1 LGVAHNGNIW
11 PLWAG
16 VVAFSLDLG
25 VWLGYNGLLIR
36 LSLGGLFWGLD
47 DWFLGLSLLFFV
59 KSLNLSLSALL
70 LIRDFFIFLLF
81 LNETESLTLI
91 SLSKHH

>member
-1 LGVAHNGNIW
+1 MGVAHNGNIL

-16 VVAFSLDLG
+16 VVVAFSLDFG
-25 VWLGYNGLLIR
+25 VWLGYNGLLFR

-47 DWFLGLSLLFFV
+47 DWFLGLSLLFFG
-59 KSLNLSLSALL
+59 KSLNISLSALL
-70 LIRDFFIFLLF
+70 NRDFFIFLLF
-81 LNETESLTLI
+81 LNQTEYLTLI